1 VFPSRTI
8 YHPRSSK
15 EADVKEEVQK
25 VIDEIRP
32 ALEAD
37 GGNIELVEV
46 GEDGVVKVRLLGAC
60 GSCPMSQL
68 TLKRG
73 VEARL
78 KAKVPGVKEVVSV

>member
-1 VFPSRTI
+1 M
-8 YHPRSSK
+8 K
-15 EADVKEEVQK
+15 EKIQK

-32 ALEAD
+32 ALQAD
-37 GGNIELVEV
+37 GGNIELVDV
-46 GEDGVVKVRLLGAC
+46 QEDGVVKVRLMGAC

-78 KAKVPGVKEVVSV
+78 KAKIPEVKEVVAV